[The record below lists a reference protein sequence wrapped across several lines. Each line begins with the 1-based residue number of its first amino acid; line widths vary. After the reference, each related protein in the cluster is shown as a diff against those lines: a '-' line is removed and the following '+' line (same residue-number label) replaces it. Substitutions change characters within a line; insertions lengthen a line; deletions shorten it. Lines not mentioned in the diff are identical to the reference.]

1 VLRVARFLDKHQIPK
16 TRALIHV
23 ALSFITAG
31 VWVFIAILIELFIA
45 SQRENKIWSAQ
56 QRHHEELENLIIK
69 IKDKKKTMQDLIA
82 VKKQV
87 QESIDTSYNTPFELP
102 IAWLWESREKI
113 TSVTSG
119 TTLGKTRTGTVGL
132 GWNDGIGWA
141 ASQGVTRGT
150 IASQTTEMISN
161 EFMQLD
167 SGVFRIGKEFTAF
180 IGDQFSRTS
189 YYKDFLAIN
198 TQYDKTIGLGIV
210 NSDRIWMTKFPAD
223 FEKVIASHLLND
235 AHSRATKNEAQ
246 DLTSLLEQF
255 NSHVEELKSEISS
268 LENELAG
275 WTKPTY

>member
-1 VLRVARFLDKHQIPK
+1 MHAI
-16 TRALIHV
+16 
-23 ALSFITAG
+23 LSVVTAG
-31 VWVFIAILIELFIA
+31 VWVFIAVLIELFIA
-45 SQRENKIWSAQ
+45 SQRENKIWSARQ
-56 QRHHEELENLIIK
+56 EHLKNLENLRIK
-69 IKDKKKTMQDLIA
+69 IEDKKQIIQDLIK

-87 QESIDTSYNTPFELP
+87 KETIDSAYSTPFELP

-167 SGVFRIGKEFTAF
+167 TGVFRIGKEFTAF
-180 IGDQFSRTS
+180 IGDQFSRTG

-198 TQYDKTIGLGIV
+198 SQYEKTIGLGIV
-210 NSDRIWMTKFPAD
+210 NVDRIWMTKFPGD
-223 FEKVIASHLLND
+223 FEKVIASHLVND
-235 AHSRATKNEAQ
+235 AYSRATKNQAL
-246 DLTSLLEQF
+246 DLSSLFDQF
-255 NSHVEELKSEISS
+255 DSNIKEIEGEISA
-268 LENELAG
+268 LENELSSL
-275 WTKPTY
+275 TEPTS